1 MEGVIVNFRRARH
14 HQKTNHIIIH
24 VESITTRKDAEKLLN
39 KEVAWKSPSGK
50 TIKGVIKS
58 LHGNS
63 GCVRAVME
71 KGIPGQAIG
80 KKIKIGD

>member
-39 KEVAWKSPSGK
+39 KELRELQRQISAKVAGLRESK
-50 TIKGVIKS
+50 
-58 LHGNS
+58 
-63 GCVRAVME
+63 
-71 KGIPGQAIG
+71 
-80 KKIKIGD
+80 